1 MLKAQQCAAIAL
13 IGLVMMSGAAR
24 AADTTIAPGKDYT
37 LPAALVLAG
46 ADNFNAGASAG
57 ARCKLHGA
65 GFAISSA
72 PGWTGSVTIRNCDV
86 DGLGDANTAGI
97 LVAVVGT
104 ATVTIQGST
113 FSTSGRVDVTASDQS
128 TVIVQN
134 NTVTGDSLV
143 PAVTLLLDSQPAFQ
157 FAGPS
162 TGTKQFQGNVLLKSR
177 ANFSITSGWLVG
189 GDTPAQGNIL
199 VGLRAGFDLARVSDI
214 QVRGNYSHTM
224 RENVDWNQV
233 KNLSIIEASNVL
245 VEHNVFWGLNWLLE
259 IKGGAEVRYNLLL
272 DNVERGWALVWDDV
286 GAKVHHNVMV
296 STRDNG
302 FSPAGAIAV
311 ETGADMV
318 TPQILDVYNNTFDGA
333 GKCNRPI
340 DGAVVLHGAFLSS
353 LRSNAFVGA
362 RVAAGGDA
370 NALVHGASTSL
381 APPLAPGLGYSDY
394 NLFFNPD
401 SPVKVI
407 YGTGVQGKTART
419 DPGFGFHDAMPGG
432 VADQQVDP
440 KFAVAMPPRTFPFKE
455 SDIIARTT
463 TVCQVL
469 AYYRQI
475 YSPGSGSPLLGG
487 GDPADGPGNIGA
499 VGAGEATDLFGKYCD
514 PTDIG
519 QPDSSAAVLTCPDLT
534 TGTGGAGGAGGGGGG
549 GGGGTGAGGTGAGGT
564 GLHPVD
570 QGFKCVCAID
580 PARPLASNLGEL
592 AVVGI
597 VALALLGIR
606 RRRA

>member
-1 MLKAQQCAAIAL
+1 M
-13 IGLVMMSGAAR
+13 
-24 AADTTIAPGKDYT
+24 
-37 LPAALVLAG
+37 
-46 ADNFNAGASAG
+46 
-57 ARCKLHGA
+57 
-65 GFAISSA
+65 
-72 PGWTGSVTIRNCDV
+72 
-86 DGLGDANTAGI
+86 GDANTAAI
-97 LVAVVGT
+97 LVSVVGT

-302 FSPAGAIAV
+302 FDPAGAIAV

-318 TPQILDVYNNTFDGA
+318 TPQILEVYNNTFDGA

-340 DGAVVLHGAFLSS
+340 DGAVVLHGSFLSS

-381 APPLAPGLGYSDY
+381 TPPLAPGLGYSDY
-394 NLFFNPD
+394 NLFYNPD
-401 SPVKVI
+401 SAVTVI

-419 DPGFGFHDAMPGG
+419 DPGFGFHDAMPGD
-432 VADQQVDP
+432 APNQQVDP

-499 VGAGEATDLFGKYCD
+499 VGAGEATDRFGKYCD

-519 QPDSSAAVLTCPDLT
+519 QPDTSAAVSTCPDLT
-534 TGTGGAGGAGGGGGG
+534 TMTGAGGNSG
-549 GGGGTGAGGTGAGGT
+549 GGGGTGAGGTMGP
-564 GLHPVD
+564 HVVD

-580 PARPLASNLGEL
+580 PARPLASDLGEL
-592 AVVGI
+592 AAIGI

-606 RRRA
+606 RRRASSRPRA

>member
-1 MLKAQQCAAIAL
+1 
-13 IGLVMMSGAAR
+13 V
-24 AADTTIAPGKDYT
+24 
-37 LPAALVLAG
+37 
-46 ADNFNAGASAG
+46 
-57 ARCKLHGA
+57 
-65 GFAISSA
+65 
-72 PGWTGSVTIRNCDV
+72 
-86 DGLGDANTAGI
+86 
-97 LVAVVGT
+97 
-104 ATVTIQGST
+104 
-113 FSTSGRVDVTASDQS
+113 
-128 TVIVQN
+128 
-134 NTVTGDSLV
+134 
-143 PAVTLLLDSQPAFQ
+143 
-157 FAGPS
+157 
-162 TGTKQFQGNVLLKSR
+162 
-177 ANFSITSGWLVG
+177 TSGWLIG
-189 GDTPAQGNIL
+189 GDTPTQGNIL
-199 VGLRAGFDLARVSDI
+199 VGLRAGFDLGRVSDI

-224 RENVDWNQV
+224 RENIDWNQV

-302 FSPAGAIAV
+302 FSPAGAIVV

-340 DGAVVLHGAFLSS
+340 DGAVVLHGSFLSS

-362 RVAAGGDA
+362 RVATGGDA

-381 APPLAPGLGYSDY
+381 TLPLAPGLGYSDY
-394 NLFFNPD
+394 NLFYNPD
-401 SPVKVI
+401 SPVTVI

-432 VADQQVDP
+432 VANQQVDP
-440 KFAVAMPPRTFPFKE
+440 KFTAAMPPRTFPFKE
-455 SDIIARTT
+455 SDVIARTT

-469 AYYRQI
+469 AYYRQV
-475 YSPGSGSPLLGG
+475 YSPGSGSPLLAG

-519 QPDSSAAVLTCPDLT
+519 QPDTSPDVSTCPDLT
-534 TGTGGAGGAGGGGGG
+534 TMTGAGGNGGGGT
-549 GGGGTGAGGTGAGGT
+549 GGGGTGAGGTAP
-564 GLHPVD
+564 HEVD
-570 QGFKCVCAID
+570 HGFACVCAID
-580 PARPLASNLGEL
+580 PARPLASDVGEL
-592 AVVGI
+592 AAVGI
-597 VALALLGIR
+597 AALAVLGIR
-606 RRRA
+606 KRRASSSRRA